1 MGKSL
6 VGIFKTSEETI
17 EAIKELTYK
26 GYSPKQISVLSKNND
41 LSFISNETNVEIQT
55 STSIESVEPTSF
67 LDSMDN
73 QQAEADGKATEYESE
88 LQKGKY
94 LIFLDSSMVIEEQTV
109 DHTSFDNN
117 EVDVMPSQ
125 TMNTTFERKKVD

>member
-1 MGKSL
+1 MGKRL

-17 EAIKELTYK
+17 EAIKELTYR

>member
-1 MGKSL
+1 MGKRL